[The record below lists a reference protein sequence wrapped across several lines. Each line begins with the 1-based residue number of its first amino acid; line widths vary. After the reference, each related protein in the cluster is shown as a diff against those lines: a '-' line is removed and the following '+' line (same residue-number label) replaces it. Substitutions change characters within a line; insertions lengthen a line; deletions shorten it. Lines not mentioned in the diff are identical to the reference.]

1 MTWCVGKL
9 EVQVIGVVKYR
20 SCLSPSTQLAPCV
33 DANTDPSDGPIG
45 KVNATPSNTGDQA
58 GELQR
63 WQARARQL
71 VVELE
76 RAAALNR
83 DLHTA
88 YSATVEAAEYNIR
101 CLTEQIASLRTS
113 TSWRIT
119 RPLRLARSG
128 GRDHPNAVSLRP
140 LTPTRPPPVT
150 SSGNHPDAALILAS
164 GLFDEASYRGLA
176 EARDMGLSPVVHYL
190 MFGEAAGFLPSS
202 AFDPSYY
209 AAKYRDLNGKRAGG
223 LAHYCRIGRLEG
235 RLCKPLA
242 ASFALSSSAIDP
254 RRGTILLAGHQA
266 AGSDLPTS
274 VRSIA
279 RELRARYNVVVM
291 RQGGDPG
298 NPGFATDTSDEIVLP
313 RDFIADAAEAHAIA
327 RAIAEHYAPC
337 YAITTCTAMQGFVR
351 PFELAGIPTISV
363 IDRPAADSE
372 PVGTLDGLL
381 QAASMVVF
389 VDRPAAASM
398 LARYPYLAVRCF
410 TILDDDAAGVA
421 VLDRLGCEARERSA
435 IAGRGAELIRQ
446 CGSFGLDSFLDDPLC
461 QPEPDAALWDYLH
474 RSALAIPR
482 SRPGTGAFV
491 RRPTAGFHPLIYAED
506 NADYDEASGVD
517 PFAHY
522 LRAGTPAGRWQH
534 GVIRLGSAGRPRSAM
549 RILVHGHFHY
559 PELLPEFLARL
570 DRNATPFDL
579 ILTTTSDQHKTA
591 IQSIL
596 AANGGRQARVLAH
609 PNRGRDIGPLLTAI
623 GQDGLRDY
631 DLVGHLHGKRSPQA
645 GAAGDRWRDRLWTNL
660 AGGRYQALDIIAA
673 AFSRDEALGLVFPAD
688 ATLNDWDRNRDI
700 ADQLAARLRL
710 SLPLPTHLDFP
721 QGSMFWARPQALQP
735 LFDLGLTWDDYPTE
749 PLPIDGTLL
758 HALERLIPLAVTH
771 AGYRYATTIASP

>member
-1 MTWCVGKL
+1 
-9 EVQVIGVVKYR
+9 
-20 SCLSPSTQLAPCV
+20 LSV
-33 DANTDPSDGPIG
+33 DKNPDPTDAPIG
-45 KVNATPSNTGDQA
+45 EVNAGGQA

-63 WQARARQL
+63 WRARARQL

-76 RAAALNR
+76 RATALNR

-88 YSATVEAAEYNIR
+88 LSATVEAAEYNIR
-101 CLTEQIASLRTS
+101 CLTEQIASLKTS

-128 GRDHPNAVSLRP
+128 GRDHPTPVSLRP
-140 LTPTRPPPVT
+140 LTPTRPLPMASP
-150 SSGNHPDAALILAS
+150 GNPPDAAFILAS
-164 GLFDEASYRGLA
+164 GLFDEASYQGLA
-176 EARDMGLSPVVHYL
+176 EARDMGLSPVAHYL
-190 MFGEAAGFLPSS
+190 MFGKAAGFSP
-202 AFDPSYY
+202 
-209 AAKYRDLNGKRAGG
+209 
-223 LAHYCRIGRLEG
+223 
-235 RLCKPLA
+235 
-242 ASFALSSSAIDP
+242 SSAIDP
-254 RRGTILLAGHQA
+254 RRETILLAVHQA
-266 AGSDLPTS
+266 ASAELPA
-274 VRSIA
+274 SIA
-279 RELRARYNVVVM
+279 RTLKARYNVVVL

-298 NPGFATDTSDEIVLP
+298 FASDAVVLP
-313 RDFIADAAEAHAIA
+313 SDFTADAAEANAIA
-327 RAIAEHYAPC
+327 RAIAEHHAPY
-337 YAITTCTAMQGFVR
+337 YAITTSTAMQGFVR
-351 PFELAGIPTISV
+351 PFELAGIPTIAV

-372 PVGTLDGLL
+372 PAGTFDDLF

-389 VDRPAAASM
+389 VDRPVAASM

-410 TILDDDAAGVA
+410 TILDDVAA
-421 VLDRLGCEARERSA
+421 LDRLGREARERKV
-435 IAGRGAELIRQ
+435 IAGRDAELIRQ

-461 QPEPDAALWDYLH
+461 LPEPDAALWDYLH

-491 RRPTAGFHPLIYAED
+491 RRPAAGFHPLIYAED

-522 LRAGTPAGRWQH
+522 LQAGAPPGRWQH
-534 GVIRLGSAGRPRSAM
+534 GVIRLGSAGREPKSGM
-549 RILVHGHFHY
+549 RVLVHGHFHY

-570 DRNATPFDL
+570 GRNATPFDL

-591 IQSIL
+591 LQGIL
-596 AANGGRQARVLAH
+596 AANGRREARVLAH

-645 GAAGDRWRDRLWTNL
+645 GTAGERWRDRLWTNL

-700 ADQLAARLRL
+700 AGHLAARLGL

-721 QGSMFWARPQALQP
+721 QGSMFWGRPQALQP
-735 LFDLGLTWDDYPTE
+735 LFDLGLTWDDYPAE

-758 HALERLIPLAVTH
+758 HALERLIPLAVTQ